1 MKKVLIINVSANSGS
16 TGRIAENIGRTA
28 IANGFDSYFAYGR
41 IARDS
46 QCKLIRIGSDKDI
59 RWHGL
64 QSRIFDNQGFASTKA
79 TQLFV
84 EKIKRIQPDIINIH
98 NIHGYYANIDVLLN
112 YLATTNI
119 PVVWTLHDCW
129 NFTGHCAFFDYAGCD
144 RWKTHCHHCPRKK
157 GYPSSYVFDSSSKN
171 YEKKKALFG
180 RMHNL
185 HFVTPSQWLADL
197 TKESFLSQ
205 FPVHVINNGLD
216 LSVFKPIVNER
227 TKSKMG
233 IQLGQKVILGVASV
247 WHKRKGLDDFIQLA
261 KALPE
266 HKVVLVGLTEKQV
279 KELPQGMVGVTR
291 TENTRELAELYSM
304 ADVFVNPTYADNF
317 PTTNIEALACGTP
330 VITYKTGGSPEAVDA
345 ETGLVVE
352 KGSMV
357 ELIESVRQ
365 IMTCDREQYRTSCRN
380 RAVQLYDKRKLF
392 QDYIDLFNSV
402 LNETD

>member
-79 TQLFV
+79 TKLFV

-144 RWKTHCHHCPRKK
+144 RWKTHCHHCPRKT

-330 VITYKTGGSPEAVDA
+330 VVTYMTGGSPEAVS
-345 ETGLVVE
+345 ENTGMIVE
-352 KGSMV
+352 KGN
-357 ELIESVRQ
+357 IESLIISVKR
-365 IMTCDREQYRTSCRN
+365 ILSYDRGTIGIECRK
-380 RAVQLYDKRKLF
+380 RAEQLYDQNKLF
-392 QDYIDLFNSV
+392 QDYINLFNII

>member
-144 RWKTHCHHCPRKK
+144 RWKTHCHHCPRKT

-330 VITYKTGGSPEAVDA
+330 VVTYMTGGSPEAVS
-345 ETGLVVE
+345 ENTGMIVE
-352 KGSMV
+352 KGNIVS
-357 ELIESVRQ
+357 LIISVKR
-365 IMTCDREQYRTSCRN
+365 ILSYDRGTIGIECRK
-380 RAVQLYDKRKLF
+380 RAEQLYDQNKLF
-392 QDYIDLFNSV
+392 QDYINLFNII

>member
-16 TGRIAENIGRTA
+16 TGRIAENIGRKA

-84 EKIKRIQPDIINIH
+84 EKIKCIQPDIINIH
-98 NIHGYYANIDVLLN
+98 NIHGYYANIDILLN

-144 RWKTHCHHCPRKK
+144 RWKTYCHHCPRKK

-171 YEKKKALFG
+171 FEKKKALFG
-180 RMHNL
+180 KMHNL

-330 VITYKTGGSPEAVDA
+330 VVTYMTGGSPEAVS
-345 ETGLVVE
+345 ENTGMIVE
-352 KGSMV
+352 KGN
-357 ELIESVRQ
+357 IESLIISVKR
-365 IMTCDREQYRTSCRN
+365 ILSYDRGTIGIECRK
-380 RAVQLYDKRKLF
+380 RAEQLYDQNKLF
-392 QDYIDLFNSV
+392 QDYINLFNII
-402 LNETD
+402 LNETN

>member
-1 MKKVLIINVSANSGS
+1 MQKVLIINVSANSGS

-46 QCKLIRIGSDKDI
+46 QCKLIRIGSDNDI

-98 NIHGYYANIDVLLN
+98 NIHGYYANIDILLN

-197 TKESFLSQ
+197 TRESFLSQ

-266 HKVVLVGLTEKQV
+266 HKVVLVGLTEKQA

-330 VITYKTGGSPEAVDA
+330 VVTYMTGGSPEALS
-345 ETGLVVE
+345 ENTGMIVE
-352 KGSMV
+352 KGNRES
-357 ELIESVRQ
+357 LIISVKH
-365 IMTCDREQYRTSCRN
+365 ILSYDRGTIGIECRK
-380 RAVQLYDKRKLF
+380 RAEQLYDQNKLF
-392 QDYIDLFNSV
+392 QDYINLFNII
-402 LNETD
+402 LNETN

>member
-16 TGRIAENIGRTA
+16 TGRIAENIGWTA

-84 EKIKRIQPDIINIH
+84 DKIKRIQPDIINIH
-98 NIHGYYANIDVLLN
+98 NIHGYYANIDVLLK

-144 RWKTHCHHCPRKK
+144 RWKTHCHHCPRKT

-216 LSVFKPIVNER
+216 LSVFKPIDNER

-317 PTTNIEALACGTP
+317 PTTNIESLACGTP

>member
-330 VITYKTGGSPEAVDA
+330 VVTYMTGGSPEAVS
-345 ETGLVVE
+345 ENTGMIVE
-352 KGSMV
+352 KGN
-357 ELIESVRQ
+357 IESLIISVKR
-365 IMTCDREQYRTSCRN
+365 ILSYDRGTIGIECRK
-380 RAVQLYDKRKLF
+380 RAEQLYDQNKLF
-392 QDYIDLFNSV
+392 QDYINLFNII

>member
-84 EKIKRIQPDIINIH
+84 DKIKRIQPDIINIH
-98 NIHGYYANIDVLLN
+98 NIHGYYANIDVLLK

-144 RWKTHCHHCPRKK
+144 RWKTHCHHCPRKT

-216 LSVFKPIVNER
+216 LSVFKPIDNER

-304 ADVFVNPTYADNF
+304 ADVLVNPTYADNF
-317 PTTNIEALACGTP
+317 PTTNIESLACGTP

>member
-46 QCKLIRIGSDKDI
+46 QCKLIRIGSDNDI

-98 NIHGYYANIDVLLN
+98 NIHGYYANIDILLN

-129 NFTGHCAFFDYAGCD
+129 NFTGHCAFFDYAGCN

-197 TKESFLSQ
+197 TKESFLSR

-330 VITYKTGGSPEAVDA
+330 VVTYMTGGSPEAVS
-345 ETGLVVE
+345 ENTGIIVE
-352 KGSMV
+352 KGN
-357 ELIESVRQ
+357 IESLIISVKR
-365 IMTCDREQYRTSCRN
+365 ILSFDRGTIGIECRK
-380 RAVQLYDKRKLF
+380 RAEQLYDQNKLF
-392 QDYIDLFNSV
+392 QDYINLFNII
-402 LNETD
+402 LNETK

>member
-205 FPVHVINNGLD
+205 FPVYVINNGLD

-279 KELPQGMVGVTR
+279 KELPHGMVGVTR

-330 VITYKTGGSPEAVDA
+330 VVTYMTGGSPEAVS
-345 ETGLVVE
+345 EKTGMIVE
-352 KGSMV
+352 KGN
-357 ELIESVRQ
+357 IESLIISVKR
-365 IMTCDREQYRTSCRN
+365 ILSYDRGTIGIECRK
-380 RAVQLYDKRKLF
+380 RAEQLYDQNKLF
-392 QDYIDLFNSV
+392 QDYINLFNII
-402 LNETD
+402 LNETN

>member
-46 QCKLIRIGSDKDI
+46 QCKLIRIGSDNDI

-98 NIHGYYANIDVLLN
+98 NIHGYYANIDILLN

-185 HFVTPSQWLADL
+185 DFVTPSQWLADL

-216 LSVFKPIVNER
+216 LSVFKPIVNKR

-233 IQLGQKVILGVASV
+233 MQFGQKVILGVASV

-330 VITYKTGGSPEAVDA
+330 VVTYMTGGSPEAVS
-345 ETGLVVE
+345 ENTGMIVE
-352 KGSMV
+352 KGN
-357 ELIESVRQ
+357 IESLIISVKR
-365 IMTCDREQYRTSCRN
+365 ILSYDRGTIGIECRK
-380 RAVQLYDKRKLF
+380 RAEQLYDQNKLF
-392 QDYIDLFNSV
+392 QDYINLFNII
-402 LNETD
+402 LNETN

>member
-46 QCKLIRIGSDKDI
+46 QCKLIRIGSDNDI

-98 NIHGYYANIDVLLN
+98 NIHGYYANIDILLN

-197 TKESFLSQ
+197 TKESFLSR

-330 VITYKTGGSPEAVDA
+330 VVTYMTGGSPEAVS
-345 ETGLVVE
+345 EKTGMIVE
-352 KGSMV
+352 KGN
-357 ELIESVRQ
+357 IESLIISVKR
-365 IMTCDREQYRTSCRN
+365 ILSYDRGTIGIECRK
-380 RAVQLYDKRKLF
+380 RAEQLYDQNKLF
-392 QDYIDLFNSV
+392 QDYINLFNII
-402 LNETD
+402 LNETN